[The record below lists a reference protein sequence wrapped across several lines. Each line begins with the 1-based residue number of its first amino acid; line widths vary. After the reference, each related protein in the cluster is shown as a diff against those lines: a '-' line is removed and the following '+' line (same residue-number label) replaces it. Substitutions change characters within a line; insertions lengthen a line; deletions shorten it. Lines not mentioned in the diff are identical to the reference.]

1 MVPEPNKLPNA
12 DLAPCDAP
20 NADLTPHVDDA
31 RYMRKALALAERGR
45 GTTSPN
51 PMVGALVVDD
61 DGVIVGRGAHRI
73 AGGPHAEVIA
83 LEDAGARAR
92 RATLYCTLEPCSHTG
107 RTGPCA
113 PLVTQ
118 AGIRRAVIAIEDPNP
133 LVQGRGLAHLRE
145 RGVELTVGVERERA
159 LRQNVVFLTSTLT
172 GRPHV
177 TLKAALS
184 VDGRI
189 AAAPGQRTPMTGAAA
204 NRRVHR
210 QRAEVDAIGVGS
222 ETVLIDDP
230 LLTPRGAYRNRP
242 LTRVVFDRRLRTP
255 PAARLF
261 STLDAGPVII
271 VIGERA
277 AASAPDRASALSDA
291 GARLLTLPTEDLP
304 TALRALKDAGIT
316 SLVLE
321 GGPTLH
327 RAALDARVVD
337 AVHLYITPA
346 ALGPQA
352 VEWVGG
358 GRIAWE
364 QLRDRR
370 AVWLGADILVEGR
383 IDVHRTD

>member
-1 MVPEPNKLPNA
+1 L
-12 DLAPCDAP
+12 
-20 NADLTPHVDDA
+20 DDQ
-31 RYMRKALALAERGR
+31 RFMRKALALAERGR
-45 GTTSPN
+45 GSTSPN

-73 AGGPHAEVIA
+73 AGGPHAEVVA
-83 LEDAGARAR
+83 LDDAGERAR
-92 RATLYCTLEPCSHTG
+92 GATLYCTLEPCSHTG

-113 PLVTQ
+113 PLVTG

-145 RGVELTVGVERERA
+145 RGVEVAVGVERERA
-159 LRQNVVFLTSTLT
+159 LRQNAVFLTSMQL

-189 AAAPGQRTPMTGAAA
+189 AAAPGARTPLTGPAA

-230 LLTPRGAYRNRP
+230 LLTPRGAYRSRP

-255 PAARLF
+255 PSARLL

-271 VIGERA
+271 VTGAHAAARAPERA
-277 AASAPDRASALSDA
+277 RALSDA
-291 GARLLTLPTEDLP
+291 GARLLPLPAEDLP

-327 RAALDARVVD
+327 RAALDARLVD
-337 AVHLYITPA
+337 AVQLYIAPA
-346 ALGPQA
+346 ALGPGG